1 MNSSGR
7 KRTNP
12 KPTFERLIEP
22 VRGVHERLLPHAG
35 RAINVSL
42 TLRNWLIGAY
52 IAEYE
57 LRGADRAAYG
67 ENLLDE
73 LADRLTKLQVS
84 NCNRRQLYDYVKFY
98 RVYPQIVRTLSAQ
111 LAVAPEKLVSGL
123 SYSKLKL
130 DSEEISLAK
139 TTHQTTSPSSM

>member
-1 MNSSGR
+1 MR
-7 KRTNP
+7 AQ
-12 KPTFERLIEP
+12 
-22 VRGVHERLLPHAG
+22 AG

-52 IAEYE
+52 IAGYE

-98 RVYPQIVRTLSAQ
+98 RVYPRIVGTLSAQ

-123 SYSKLKL
+123 SYSQLKL
-130 DSEEISLAK
+130 DSEEI
-139 TTHQTTSPSSM
+139 